1 MTATIIPFPTLEDR
15 DALEFARFG
24 TSSYTRALDEAAALL
39 PAMWSSK
46 DRQALAGRVDAF
58 TRLAERLA
66 IGRPELVE
74 EFVVLEDGRRFEL
87 RLVPPM
93 LAGMLAAA

>member
-39 PAMWSSK
+39 PAMRSSNAPASLK
-46 DRQALAGRVDAF
+46 GRAVALV
-58 TRLAERLA
+58 RLAERLA
-66 IGRPELVE
+66 IGRPEMVE
-74 EFVVLEDGRRFEL
+74 EYVVLDDGEMIEL
-87 RLVPPM
+87 RAAAAEVADL
-93 LAGMLAAA
+93 LAAA

>member
-46 DRQALAGRVDAF
+46 DRPSLAGRVDAF
-58 TRLAERLA
+58 ARQIARLAS
-66 IGRPELVE
+66 GRPEMVE
-74 EFVVLEDGRRFEL
+74 EFAVLEDGRRFEL

-93 LAGMLAAA
+93 LAMLAAA